1 MTQRYYLVKVALAAA
16 LVLAT
21 VGCQNNE
28 LPGSDDSRQE
38 EEVRLAFCT
47 ASPAVVN
54 RNTRALGNAAM
65 AADTQVGIYFAAKGA
80 SNLTGVSDNSANHLY
95 TATTDGATTVDAV
108 YWNDYATALDLYA
121 YSPYKATAPLNDA
134 NTGLKWSV
142 DQDQSSFTDAN
153 FTAADLLVSNDV
165 RSLSYTANKAAGR
178 STLTF
183 NHALAKLRINII
195 DNSAAAGTD
204 GYTAQELTDI
214 STVIL
219 KGQKLTGEVV
229 FMGQEAGKTN
239 ITLSG
244 DSKDITPKKWDTP
257 ATGDANRADGQGAVA
272 TFEAICL
279 PQTITANTPIATIS
293 VTATGSGLTQQYNVT
308 ASADGGYE
316 LKQGYNNIINVI
328 ITKTGISLGFVV
340 TDWKENTSKPPIII
354 DGITDA
360 GTPGISGGSF
370 SPSNDDQLKLAYVT
384 SDKQFSNRTVYT
396 YSDNDNAWSS
406 AAPLYWDNIAINGF
420 TNKFTAIYA
429 YYLPGTTP
437 EKDYLTGLAQ
447 SSGYGTPLTVT
458 LAHAMS
464 QISITLKPGKG
475 YNDGNGTDEEK
486 TQAMLALL
494 TTRIVRLQ
502 GTSSSGPA
510 VKIDGSADITLQ
522 AEVSDLIG
530 GKNEGGSDKTFENG
544 KVYTVAPQTLTDN
557 HIIILGL
564 SNGNTYT
571 LKLSDIAET
580 NGSDAPTGNK
590 LFGGTNDTPGTI
602 AQGRKYAI
610 TITVNDTEIA
620 LSGTIEPW
628 TNLSGSGE
636 MNPDWQ

>member
-1 MTQRYYLVKVALAAA
+1 MTQRYYPIKVALAAA
-16 LVLAT
+16 LMLAT

-38 EEVRLAFCT
+38 EEVRLAFRT
-47 ASPAVVN
+47 AAPVVVN
-54 RNTRALGNAAM
+54 GNTRALGDAAM
-65 AADTQVGIYFAAKGA
+65 AADTQVGIYFAAKDA
-80 SNLTGVSDNSANHLY
+80 SDLTGVSDNSANHLY
-95 TATTDGATTVDAV
+95 TATADGATTDDAV

-134 NTGLKWSV
+134 KTGLKWSV
-142 DQDQSSFTDAN
+142 DQNQSSFTDAN
-153 FTAADLLVSNDV
+153 FTDADLLVSNDV

-204 GYTAQELTDI
+204 GYTTQELTDI

-239 ITLSG
+239 ITLSDG
-244 DSKDITPKKWDTP
+244 PKDITPKKWATP
-257 ATGDANRADGQGAVA
+257 ATGDANQADGQVAVA

-279 PQTITANTPIATIS
+279 PQTIAANTPIATIS
-293 VTATGSGLTQQYNVT
+293 VTSAGLTQQYNVT
-308 ASADGGYE
+308 ASAGGGYE

-340 TDWKENTSKPPIII
+340 TDWKENISKQPIII
-354 DGITDA
+354 DGVTDA
-360 GTPGISGGSF
+360 GTPGISGGNL
-370 SPSNDDQLKLAYVT
+370 SPNNGDQLKLAYVT
-384 SDKQFSNRTVYT
+384 PEGKFSNRTVYT
-396 YSDNDNAWSS
+396 YSDTDNSWSS
-406 AAPLYWDNIAINGF
+406 APLLYWDNITINGF
-420 TNKFTAIYA
+420 TNKFTAIYD
-429 YYLPGTTP
+429 YCLPGTTP

-447 SSGYGTPLTVT
+447 TDYGTPLTVPLT
-458 LAHAMS
+458 HAMS
-464 QISITLKPGKG
+464 QISITLKPRKG

-502 GTSSSGPA
+502 GASSSGPA
-510 VKIDGSADITLQ
+510 VKIDGSADITLKTN
-522 AEVSDLIG
+522 VSDLIG

-544 KVYTVAPQTLTDN
+544 KVYTVAPQTLTDK

-564 SNGNTYT
+564 ANGNTYT

-580 NGSDAPTGNK
+580 NENGNPTGNK
-590 LFGGTNDTPGTI
+590 LFGDTPGTI
-602 AQGRKYAI
+602 AHGQKYAI

-620 LSGTIEPW
+620 LSGTIVPW
-628 TNLSGSGE
+628 TELSGSGE